1 MATRFRFVSTLLAVA
16 ILAAGHAAS
25 DLRVETLLVLAVGLA
40 WLIGQRRGWGWVASA
55 ALAASVG
62 AAANGLQLWGGDI
75 WAPVG
80 LIAALSAWDLDHL
93 TQRLM
98 NASQVGERHDLE
110 RRHLWRLLVV
120 DGLGLLLTEV
130 ALHIRVRLDFG
141 LALLLGLLSIV
152 GLSQA
157 IRFLR
162 RETG

>member
-1 MATRFRFVSTLLAVA
+1 
-16 ILAAGHAAS
+16 
-25 DLRVETLLVLAVGLA
+25 
-40 WLIGQRRGWGWVASA
+40 
-55 ALAASVG
+55 
-62 AAANGLQLWGGDI
+62 
-75 WAPVG
+75 VG

-93 TQRLM
+93 TQRVK

-110 RRHLWRLLVV
+110 QRHLWRLLIV
-120 DGLGLLLTEV
+120 DGLGLLLAEA

-157 IRFLR
+157 LRFLR